1 MGGVG
6 IDPQPRIGQVVGEE
20 LRVDGR
26 DHHVVVAVGDERGMC
41 DPGKPVELGRVWD
54 APFDDRVVLSA
65 CDLRTIWLAAPSS
78 RLKARCTYSW
88 PSPAGLGDLEEDL
101 KQLLDAAVR
110 VVRRALNVEDPAV
123 HLLASAGAGPRKDDA
138 SYVAWSQQSELLRN
152 AAQRVSKQV
161 DPADLQCVTERSLT
175 DARTL

>member
-6 IDPQPRIGQVVGEE
+6 IDPQPRVGQVVGEE

-41 DPGKPVELGRVWD
+41 DPGKPAELGRVWD

-78 RLKARCTYSW
+78 RLKARCTYSR

-101 KQLLDAAVR
+101 KQLRCSRCSPCAQC
-110 VVRRALNVEDPAV
+110 RRSSR
-123 HLLASAGAGPRKDDA
+123 ASAG
-138 SYVAWSQQSELLRN
+138 LRGGRSPPGRCVDRCECVQ
-152 AAQRVSKQV
+152 AFRPGLVSSTTGSCK
-161 DPADLQCVTERSLT
+161 PPLSAYRILGWWP
-175 DARTL
+175 